1 MDAKVYEIVDANT
14 KKTIDRISW
23 ENLNTDHK
31 DWGYSGGVALRSAW
45 RKEKARRERKSNLII
60 EPVVA
65 KSFPRIGIAD
75 LETLP
80 DEVYV
85 WRLFDQNVSIG
96 QIIRD
101 TCLLSWAGKFLNESE
116 VYSDVLNSVEAQTRK
131 DERIV
136 KSAWNFLS
144 KCDVVVGH
152 NWTNFDGKILNTL
165 FLLYDLPPLHYK
177 IIDTLLIAKMN
188 FRFTSNKL
196 EFINSKLNIRNK
208 ISNEG
213 FPLWAACCRGDEN
226 ALKEMLIYN
235 VGDVHSSE
243 SLFYK
248 LRPYVKNLNVS
259 LYNEI
264 EEYQCPVCGNDELTS
279 LGFYFTSNG
288 KYESLRCEKCQGISR
303 KKENL
308 LDKDKRKNILM
319 KI

>member
-45 RKEKARRERKSNLII
+45 RKEKARREKLII
-60 EPVVA
+60 IQE
-65 KSFPRIGIAD
+65 KNISIPRIGIAD
-75 LETLP
+75 IETLP
-80 DEVYV
+80 NEVYV
-85 WRLFDQNVSIG
+85 WKLFDQNVNIS

-116 VYSDVLNSVEAQTRK
+116 MYSDVLTSDEAIERK

-136 KSAWNFLS
+136 KSVWDFLS
-144 KCDVVVGH
+144 KCDAVVGH
-152 NWTNFDGKILNTL
+152 NWTNFDGKILNSL

-177 IIDTLLIAKMN
+177 IIDTLMIAKNN

-196 EFINSKLNIRNK
+196 EFINSKLGIRNK
-208 ISNEG
+208 ISNDG
-213 FPLWAACCRGDEN
+213 FPLWAACCKGEEN
-226 ALKEMLIYN
+226 ALKEMQLYN
-235 VGDVHSSE
+235 IGDIHSSE

-248 LRPYVKNLNVS
+248 MRPYVKNFNVS

-264 EEYQCPVCGNDELTS
+264 DECQCPVCGNQEFET
-279 LGFYFTSNG
+279 LGFYYTSNG
-288 KYESLRCEKCQGISR
+288 KYESLRCKKCHGISR

-308 LDKDKRKNILM
+308 LDKSKRKNILM